1 LRYQAEN
8 VSENGR
14 RMVRVVMRTESKLV
28 LFYTIVVAVLT
39 LLYVEY
45 EDLGFLKHATA
56 NPATAQV
63 EADDE

>member
-1 LRYQAEN
+1 
-8 VSENGR
+8 
-14 RMVRVVMRTESKLV
+14 MRTESKLV